1 MGQKKGLFKYHTKE
15 VRNWDRE
22 AHQKKVYDLKNIL
35 FLKNQNKLMLI
46 IKI

>member
-22 AHQKKVYDLKNIL
+22 AHQNKPTQLSGIIL
-35 FLKNQNKLMLI
+35 LNQSYNL
-46 IKI
+46 

>member
-22 AHQKKVYDLKNIL
+22 AHQKETHSNEWVLL
-35 FLKNQNKLMLI
+35 F
-46 IKI
+46 

>member
-22 AHQKKVYDLKNIL
+22 AHQKETHSMSGFL
-35 FLKNQNKLMLI
+35 FIQ
-46 IKI
+46 

>member
-22 AHQKKVYDLKNIL
+22 TYQKKSVRSKKYSFSKEP
-35 FLKNQNKLMLI
+35 K
-46 IKI
+46 